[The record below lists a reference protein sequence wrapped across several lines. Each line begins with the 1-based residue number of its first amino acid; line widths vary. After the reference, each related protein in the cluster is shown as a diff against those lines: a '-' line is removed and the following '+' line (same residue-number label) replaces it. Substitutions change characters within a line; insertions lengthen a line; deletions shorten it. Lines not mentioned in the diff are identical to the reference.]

1 MRSLTAPT
9 IAVLNGQTICVVQ
22 MVYLGFTPTPITLNL
37 STYPLVY
44 AGLTFQ
50 GAGAIGTISE
60 VDDSPGEIK
69 GITFQLA
76 GVSSDYISLALDDAA
91 VVQGTPCHIRT
102 ALCDANL
109 QVVDAP
115 LDWIGTLDTMSIS
128 EDGETCTIS
137 VTAESSA
144 VDLLKGYASTFSDP
158 DQKAIDPTDRA
169 FEYLNSQV
177 GQPVVWPHRQ
187 WFIDKGQR

>member
-1 MRSLTAPT
+1 MRSLGAPA
-9 IAVLNGQTICVVQ
+9 IAVLNGQTVLMVQ
-22 MVYLGFTPTPITLNL
+22 LVYLGFVSPIGLNL
-37 STYPLVY
+37 SNFDIVYSGTTYK
-44 AGLTFQ
+44 
-50 GAGAIGTISE
+50 GAGSIGAVSE
-60 VDDSPGEIK
+60 IDDSPGEIK
-69 GITFQLA
+69 GLTFSLS
-76 GVSSDYISLALDDAA
+76 GVDPAYIALALDDAA

-102 ALCDANL
+102 ALLDSNY

-115 LDWIGTLDTMSIS
+115 LDWSGRLDTMSIT

-137 VTAESSA
+137 VTAESTA

-158 DQKAIDPTDRA
+158 DQRAIDPTDRA

>member
-1 MRSLTAPT
+1 MRSLGDPA
-9 IAVLNGQTICVVQ
+9 IAVLNGQTVLMVQ
-22 MVYLGFTPTPITLNL
+22 LVYLGFSPPIGLNL
-37 STYPLVY
+37 SNFDIVYSGTTYK
-44 AGLTFQ
+44 
-50 GAGAIGTISE
+50 GAGSIGAVSE
-60 VDDSPGEIK
+60 IDDSPGEIK
-69 GITFQLA
+69 GLTFSLS
-76 GVSSDYISLALDDAA
+76 GVDPAYIALALDDAA
-91 VVQGTPCHIRT
+91 VVQGTPCYIRT
-102 ALCDANL
+102 ALLDSSY

-115 LDWIGTLDTMSIS
+115 LDWSGRLDTMSIT

-137 VTAESSA
+137 VTAESTA

-158 DQKAIDPTDRA
+158 DQRAIDPTDRA

>member
-1 MRSLTAPT
+1 MRSLGAPA
-9 IAVLNGQTICVVQ
+9 IAVLNGQTVLMVQ
-22 MVYLGFTPTPITLNL
+22 LVYLGFASPIGLNL
-37 STYPLVY
+37 SNFDIVYGGMTYK
-44 AGLTFQ
+44 
-50 GAGAIGTISE
+50 GAGAIGAVSE
-60 VDDSPGEIK
+60 IDDSPGEIK
-69 GITFQLA
+69 GLTFSLS
-76 GVSSDYISLALDDAA
+76 GVDPAYIALALDDAA
-91 VVQGTPCHIRT
+91 VVQGTPCYIRT
-102 ALCDANL
+102 ALLDSNY

-115 LDWIGTLDTMSIS
+115 LDWSGRLDTMSIT

-137 VTAESSA
+137 VTAESTA

-158 DQKAIDPTDRA
+158 DQRAIDPTDRA

>member
-1 MRSLTAPT
+1 MRSLSAPT
-9 IAVLNGQTICVVQ
+9 IVVLNGQTVLMVQ
-22 MVYLGFTPTPITLNL
+22 LVYLGFTPTPITLNL
-37 STYPLVY
+37 STYDIVY
-44 AGLTFQ
+44 GGFTYK
-50 GAGAIGTISE
+50 GAGAIGTVSE

-69 GITFQLA
+69 GINFQLA
-76 GVSSDYISLALDDAA
+76 GVSSDYIALALDDAA

-102 ALCDANL
+102 ALLDSSF

-177 GQPVVWPHRQ
+177 GQPVVWPTRQ

>member
-1 MRSLTAPT
+1 MRSLGAPA
-9 IAVLNGQTICVVQ
+9 IAVLNGQTVLMVQ
-22 MVYLGFTPTPITLNL
+22 LVYLGFVSPIGLNL
-37 STYPLVY
+37 SNFDIVYGGMTYK
-44 AGLTFQ
+44 
-50 GAGAIGTISE
+50 GAGSIGAVSE
-60 VDDSPGEIK
+60 IDDSPGEIK
-69 GITFQLA
+69 GLTFSLS
-76 GVSSDYISLALDDAA
+76 GVDPAYIALALDDAA
-91 VVQGTPCHIRT
+91 VVQGTPCYIRT
-102 ALCDANL
+102 ALLDSNY

-115 LDWIGTLDTMSIS
+115 LDWSGRLDTMSIT

-137 VTAESSA
+137 VTAESTA

-158 DQKAIDPTDRA
+158 DQRAIDPTDRA